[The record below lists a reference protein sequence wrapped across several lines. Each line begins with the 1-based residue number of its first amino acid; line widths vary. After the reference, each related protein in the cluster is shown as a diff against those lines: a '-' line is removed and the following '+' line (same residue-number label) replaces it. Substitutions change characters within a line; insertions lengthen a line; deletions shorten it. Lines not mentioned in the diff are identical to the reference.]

1 MIAPLFSVVV
11 IAVYLWAVR
20 RYRELYPAR
29 MFETWRI
36 LAFVCGALCFGAAL
50 SGPVDV
56 LADRSLAAHMVQHVV
71 LMLIAPPFVLFGAP
85 LLLAVAVPRRDSARV
100 VARVLGH
107 PAMHALF
114 APIVGWLLFVGVLWG
129 VHFSP
134 LYEGALESGWVH
146 VVEHLVFIGA
156 AFLFWLPVVQ
166 VGFVPRPVSF
176 PARMLYLVLMFPQG
190 AFLGLAIYGSR
201 HVLYPHY
208 GALLGSG
215 AMADQQNGGAIMWIA
230 GGFIMFA
237 AFMLVAAS
245 WARSE
250 FSAGLDKLGRPS
262 TGAPNGARSG

>member
-1 MIAPLFSVVV
+1 MIAPILSLVVV
-11 IAVYLWAVR
+11 AVYLWAVR
-20 RYRELYPAR
+20 RYRELFPAR
-29 MFETWRI
+29 TFEAWRV
-36 LAFVCGALCFGAAL
+36 ASFVLGMLCFGAAL

-56 LADRSLAAHMVQHVV
+56 LADRSFAVHMVQHVV
-71 LMLIAPPFVLFGAP
+71 LMLIAPPLVLLGAP

-100 VARVLGH
+100 VAAVAGH
-107 PAMHALF
+107 PIAHAIF
-114 APIVGWLLFVGVLWG
+114 APIVGWLVFVGVLWG

-146 VVEHLVFIGA
+146 VLEHVVFITA

-176 PARMLYLVLMFPQG
+176 PARILYLVLMFPQG

-201 HVLYPHY
+201 HVMYAHY
-208 GALLGSG
+208 AAVLGSA

-230 GGFIMFA
+230 GGFIMFV
-237 AFMLVAAS
+237 AFMVVAAS

-250 FSAGLDKLGRPS
+250 RRAI
-262 TGAPNGARSG
+262 A

>member
-1 MIAPLFSVVV
+1 MIAPLISVAVIVV
-11 IAVYLWAVR
+11 YVWALR

-29 MFETWRI
+29 GFEVWR
-36 LAFVCGALCFGAAL
+36 VALFIAGVVCFGAAL
-50 SGPVDV
+50 SGPVEAV
-56 LADRSLAAHMVQHVV
+56 ADRTFAAHMVQHVV
-71 LMLIAPPFVLFGAP
+71 LMLIAPPLVLLGAP
-85 LLLAVAVPRRDSARV
+85 LLLAVAVPPRDSARV
-100 VARVLGH
+100 VAGVASH
-107 PAMHALF
+107 PVMHAVF
-114 APIVGWLLFVGVLWG
+114 APLVGWVLFVGVLWG

-134 LYEGALESGWVH
+134 LYESALESGWVH
-146 VVEHLVFIGA
+146 VFEHALFITA

-208 GALLGSG
+208 AAALGGGAAL
-215 AMADQQNGGAIMWIA
+215 DQQNGGAIMWIA
-230 GGFIMFA
+230 GGFIMFV

-250 FSAGLDKLGRPS
+250 RASSFDDAFAVGERY
-262 TGAPNGARSG
+262 SG

>member
-1 MIAPLFSVVV
+1 VIAPLLSLAL
-11 IAVYLWAVR
+11 IAVYMWAVR
-20 RYRELYPAR
+20 RYHELYPAR
-29 MFETWRI
+29 EFSSWRMA
-36 LAFVCGALCFGAAL
+36 LFVGGCVLFGAAL
-50 SGPVDV
+50 SAPIDV
-56 LADRSLAAHMVQHVV
+56 LAERSFAAHMLQHVV
-71 LMLIAPPFVLFGAP
+71 LMLAAPPLVLLGAP

-100 VARVLGH
+100 VAAVAAH
-107 PAMHALF
+107 PVMHALF
-114 APIVGWLLFVGVLWG
+114 APIVGWLLFAGVLWG

-146 VVEHLVFIGA
+146 VLEHVVFITA
-156 AFLFWLPVVQ
+156 AFLFWLPIVQ

-190 AFLGLAIYGSR
+190 AFLGLALYGSR

-208 GALLGSG
+208 AAILGGG

-250 FSAGLDKLGRPS
+250 RGARPS
-262 TGAPNGARSG
+262 SFDDAFAVGERYSG

>member
-1 MIAPLFSVVV
+1 MIAPLLSIAV

-29 MFETWRI
+29 GFESWRVALFI
-36 LAFVCGALCFGAAL
+36 FGMLCFGVAL
-50 SGPVDV
+50 SGP
-56 LADRSLAAHMVQHVV
+56 ADALVERSFAAHMAQHVA
-71 LMLIAPPFVLFGAP
+71 LMLIAPPLVLLGAP
-85 LLLAVAVPRRDSARV
+85 LLLAVAVPRRD
-100 VARVLGH
+100 VAHAVAAVAGH
-107 PAMHALF
+107 PVMHAVF
-114 APIVGWLLFVGVLWG
+114 APIVGWVLFVGVLWG

-134 LYEGALESGWVH
+134 LYERALELVWVH
-146 VVEHLVFIGA
+146 MLEHVVFITA

-208 GALLGSG
+208 AAMLGSA

-230 GGFIMFA
+230 GGFMMFA

-250 FSAGLDKLGRPS
+250 RRAL
-262 TGAPNGARSG
+262 A